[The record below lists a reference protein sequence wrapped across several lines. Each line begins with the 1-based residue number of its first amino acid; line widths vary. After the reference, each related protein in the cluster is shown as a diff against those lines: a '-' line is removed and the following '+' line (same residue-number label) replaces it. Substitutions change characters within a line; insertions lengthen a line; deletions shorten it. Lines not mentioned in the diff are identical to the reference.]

1 MAGGEELFIIGK
13 NFTSKANTEVKLR
26 QLDDSGKMT
35 WEGNCEIDKALFQN
49 VSSILYDF
57 FSSLISVMFLKY
69 FCHKVFYV
77 ASRLEH
83 FVNHI
88 LLYFDLQN
96 HIVCKIPPYPN
107 QNLRTPATVYLVVT
121 GKPNQCSDLDAHPIV
136 YQPKIGKRHH
146 FEVP

>member
-57 FSSLISVMFLKY
+57 FSSLISVMFL
-69 FCHKVFYV
+69 
-77 ASRLEH
+77 
-83 FVNHI
+83 
-88 LLYFDLQN
+88 
-96 HIVCKIPPYPN
+96 
-107 QNLRTPATVYLVVT
+107 
-121 GKPNQCSDLDAHPIV
+121 
-136 YQPKIGKRHH
+136 
-146 FEVP
+146 